1 MQHMLK
7 FKAGMF
13 SWSLLTITTFC
24 AATPAFAQSQA
35 PSQDAALQNVNSAI
49 GAEAKNAE
57 IKNNDSLSTVVQNT
71 TPANGVD
78 IKNEVKNND
87 SPSPK
92 TGSLEL
98 SDSNVQFLKSF
109 NDRHKCG
116 IANIDAAISRADFAN
131 NIVVCLTSTEVKLAQ
146 DPNAIPAS
154 ELAQLRD
161 VVDQFSNE
169 VSYLGNRLETVE
181 KKLAAVQKAS
191 TFSTTTKLAGEVIV
205 GLSSFSG
212 NTVSAARNNA
222 SGLGNNADTNSGNII
237 LSNRVRLNFD
247 TSFSGKDR
255 LRTRLQSRNTV
266 AFNGV
271 GTTSTNTTRL
281 GYDGDNN
288 NTTDLSLL
296 QYTLP
301 IFNNS
306 KLIVETVGSEY
317 NENMFTFNPLLAS
330 AGTGSISR
338 FGRYNPVYRQ
348 SGDGAAAT
356 ADFRLSPEFSAAIGY
371 AVPSGA
377 NTPGVGATGLFG
389 SGNSGIVQLRY
400 QPSPDTD
407 LGLSFARSYHPTG
420 SNVSQGTG
428 SIFASSP
435 FGAEPTVANHYSF
448 LASTKLSPGF
458 VLSGWVGLTNASLEN
473 GGRTTGNADIFN
485 AAITAA
491 ITDVGGKGN
500 TLGFIIGIPPQVSS
514 TSSSLAANR
523 TRYNPDTALHLETL
537 YKIKVSDNLD
547 ITPGVLLITNP
558 ESAPGQASR
567 GSEFVGT
574 VRTTFRF

>member
-13 SWSLLTITTFC
+13 SWSILTITVFC

-35 PSQDAALQNVNSAI
+35 PSQDA
-49 GAEAKNAE
+49 
-57 IKNNDSLSTVVQNT
+57 VVQNSVPIP
-71 TPANGVD
+71 PATGA
-78 IKNEVKNND
+78 EVKDTDVKSND
-87 SPSPK
+87 SQASK

-146 DPNAIPAS
+146 DPSAIPAS
-154 ELAQLRD
+154 ELAQLKE

-205 GLSSFSG
+205 GLTG
-212 NTVSAARNNA
+212 NISQTGTPAT
-222 SGLGNNADTNSGNII
+222 DTNGGNITFAD
-237 LSNRVRLNFD
+237 RVRLNFD
-247 TSFSGKDR
+247 TSFTGKDR
-255 LRTRLQSRNTV
+255 LRTRLQSRNLTSIN
-266 AFNGV
+266 AASGNG
-271 GTTSTNTTRL
+271 GTGTNTTRL
-281 GYDGDNN
+281 GFDGNENN
-288 NTTDLSLL
+288 GTTVSLL

-301 IFNNS
+301 IFDSS
-306 KLIVETVGSEY
+306 KLIIETTGSEF
-317 NENMFTFNPLLAS
+317 NENLYTFNPLLAS

-338 FGRYNPVYRQ
+338 FGRYNPVFRQ

-356 ADFRLSPEFSAAIGY
+356 ADFRLSPEFSFGVGY
-371 AVPSGA
+371 AVPNGVNISNA
-377 NTPGVGATGLFG
+377 NAVTSANDTGIG
-389 SGNSGIVQLRY
+389 SGVFGGNYAGIAQLRY
-400 QPSPDTD
+400 QPSPNLD
-407 LGLSFARSYHPTG
+407 LGLSYSRSYHNNGAGVAGSTG
-420 SNVSQGTG
+420 SSVANN
-428 SIFASSP
+428 P
-435 FGAEPTVANHYSF
+435 FNGAPTVANHYSF
-448 LASTKLSPGF
+448 LASTKLSPGL

-473 GGRTTGNADIFN
+473 GGISSGNADIIN
-485 AAITAA
+485 GALTAA
-491 ITDVGGKGN
+491 FTDVGGKGN
-500 TLGFIIGIPPQVSS
+500 TLGFIIGVPPKVSS
-514 TSSSLAANR
+514 ISSSIAGNR

-547 ITPGVLLITNP
+547 ITPGVLLITSP
-558 ESAPGQASR
+558 ESAPGAASR

-574 VRTTFRF
+574 VRTTFKF

>member
-13 SWSLLTITTFC
+13 SWSVLTITVFC
-24 AATPAFAQSQA
+24 AATPAFAQSQS
-35 PSQDAALQNVNSAI
+35 PSQDA
-49 GAEAKNAE
+49 
-57 IKNNDSLSTVVQNT
+57 VVQNAT
-71 TPANGVD
+71 IITPATDTKVVNT
-78 IKNEVKNND
+78 EVKNND
-87 SPSPK
+87 SQPSK

-98 SDSNVQFLKSF
+98 SDSSVQFLKSF
-109 NDRHKCG
+109 NERHKCG
-116 IANIDAAISRADFAN
+116 IANIDSAISRADFAN

-181 KKLAAVQKAS
+181 KKLAAVQKTS

-205 GLSSFSG
+205 GFSG
-212 NTVSAARNNA
+212 ISGDTVNTARNAA
-222 SGLGNNADTNSGNII
+222 SGITGADTNNGSITF
-237 LSNRVRLNFD
+237 SNRVRLNFD
-247 TSFSGKDR
+247 TTFSGKDR
-255 LRTRLQSRNTV
+255 LRTRLQSRNITQ
-266 AFNGV
+266 FNGA

-281 GYDGDNN
+281 GYDGDSTNAN
-288 NTTDLSLL
+288 GGISTELSLL

-301 IFNNS
+301 IFDKS

-330 AGTGSISR
+330 SGSGSISR

-356 ADFRLSPEFSAAIGY
+356 LDFRLSPEFSAAVGY

-377 NTPGVGATGLFG
+377 NNPGVGATGLFG

-407 LGLSFARSYHPTG
+407 LGLSFARSYHPAG

-428 SIFASSP
+428 STFASSP
-435 FGAEPTVANHYSF
+435 FGTQPTVANHYSF

-473 GGRTTGNADIFN
+473 GGQSTGNADIFN
-485 AAITAA
+485 AALTAA
-491 ITDVGGKGN
+491 FTDVGAKGN
-500 TLGFIIGIPPQVSS
+500 TLGFIVGIPPRVSS
-514 TSSSLAANR
+514 ISSSVATNR
-523 TRYNPDTALHLETL
+523 NRFNPDTALHLETL
-537 YKIKVSDNLD
+537 YKIRVSDNLD
-547 ITPGVLLITNP
+547 ITPGVLLITSP
-558 ESAPGQASR
+558 ESAPGAANR

-574 VRTTFRF
+574 VRTTFKF

>member
-35 PSQDAALQNVNSAI
+35 PSQDAAVQNVTSAI
-49 GAEAKNAE
+49 GAE

-71 TPANGVD
+71 TLANDVD
-78 IKNEVKNND
+78 VKNEVKNND
-87 SPSPK
+87 SQAPK

-255 LRTRLQSRNTV
+255 LRTRLQSRNTT

-377 NTPGVGATGLFG
+377 NNPGVGATGLFG

-473 GGRTTGNADIFN
+473 GGRTTGSADIFN

-491 ITDVGGKGN
+491 VTDVGGKGN
-500 TLGFIIGIPPQVSS
+500 TLGFIVGIPPKVSS
-514 TSSSLAANR
+514 ISSSLAANR
-523 TRYNPDTALHLETL
+523 NRYNPDTALHLETL

-558 ESAPGQASR
+558 ESAPGQANR

>member
-1 MQHMLK
+1 MLK

-35 PSQDAALQNVNSAI
+35 PSQDA
-49 GAEAKNAE
+49 
-57 IKNNDSLSTVVQNT
+57 VVQNAVPV
-71 TPANGVD
+71 TPAN
-78 IKNEVKNND
+78 VKNND
-87 SPSPK
+87 SQAPK

-109 NDRHKCG
+109 NDRYKCG

-154 ELAQLRD
+154 ELAQLKD

-191 TFSTTTKLAGEVIV
+191 TFSTTTKLAGEIIV
-205 GLSSFSG
+205 GLSTFSG
-212 NTVSAARNNA
+212 DTVSAARNTA
-222 SGLGNNADTNSGNII
+222 SGLTGADTNNGNITF
-237 LSNRVRLNFD
+237 SNRVRLNFD
-247 TSFSGKDR
+247 TTFSGKDR
-255 LRTRLQSRNTV
+255 LRTRLQSRNTTS
-266 AFNGV
+266 FSGV

-281 GYDGDNN
+281 GYDGDET
-288 NTTDLSLL
+288 NTTNLSLL

-317 NENMFTFNPLLAS
+317 NENMYTFNPLLAS
-330 AGTGSISR
+330 SGTGSISR

-356 ADFRLSPEFSAAIGY
+356 ADFRLSPEFSASIGY

-377 NTPGVGATGLFG
+377 NNPGVGATGLFG
-389 SGNSGIVQLRY
+389 SGNSGIAQLRY

-407 LGLSFARSYHPTG
+407 LGLSFARSYHPAGANIT
-420 SNVSQGTG
+420 QGTG
-428 SIFASSP
+428 SAFAGSP

-458 VLSGWVGLTNASLEN
+458 ILSGWVGLTNASLEN
-473 GGRTTGNADIFN
+473 GGRTTGSADIFN
-485 AAITAA
+485 AALSAA
-491 ITDVGGKGN
+491 FTDVGAKGN
-500 TLGFIIGIPPQVSS
+500 TLGLIVGIPPKVNSISS
-514 TSSSLAANR
+514 NNAAIRN
-523 TRYNPDTALHLETL
+523 RYNPDTSLHLETL

-558 ESAPGQASR
+558 ESAPNAASR

-574 VRTTFRF
+574 VRTTFKF

>member
-13 SWSLLTITTFC
+13 SWSILTITVFC

-35 PSQDAALQNVNSAI
+35 PSQDA
-49 GAEAKNAE
+49 
-57 IKNNDSLSTVVQNT
+57 VVQNSVPIP
-71 TPANGVD
+71 PATGA
-78 IKNEVKNND
+78 EVKDTDVKSND
-87 SPSPK
+87 SQASK

-146 DPNAIPAS
+146 DPSAIPAS
-154 ELAQLRD
+154 ELAQLKE

-205 GLSSFSG
+205 GLTG
-212 NTVSAARNNA
+212 NISQTGTPAT
-222 SGLGNNADTNSGNII
+222 DTNGGNITFAD
-237 LSNRVRLNFD
+237 RVRLNFD
-247 TSFSGKDR
+247 TSFTGKDR
-255 LRTRLQSRNTV
+255 LRTRLQSRNLTSIN
-266 AFNGV
+266 AASGNG
-271 GTTSTNTTRL
+271 GTGTNTTRL
-281 GYDGDNN
+281 GFDGNENN
-288 NTTDLSLL
+288 GTTVSLL

-301 IFNNS
+301 IFDSS
-306 KLIVETVGSEY
+306 KLILETTGSEF
-317 NENMFTFNPLLAS
+317 NENLYTFNPLLAS

-338 FGRYNPVYRQ
+338 FGRYNPVFRQ

-356 ADFRLSPEFSAAIGY
+356 ADFRLSPEFSFGVGY
-371 AVPSGA
+371 AVPNGVNISNTNAVTSA
-377 NTPGVGATGLFG
+377 NDTGIG
-389 SGNSGIVQLRY
+389 SGVFGGNYAGIAQLRY
-400 QPSPDTD
+400 QPSPNLD
-407 LGLSFARSYHPTG
+407 LGLSYSRSYHNNGAGVAGSTG
-420 SNVSQGTG
+420 SSVANN
-428 SIFASSP
+428 P
-435 FGAEPTVANHYSF
+435 FNGAPTVANHYSF
-448 LASTKLSPGF
+448 LASTKLSPGL

-473 GGRTTGNADIFN
+473 GGISSGSADIIN
-485 AAITAA
+485 GALTAA
-491 ITDVGGKGN
+491 FTDVGGKGN
-500 TLGFIIGIPPQVSS
+500 TLGFIIGVPPKVSS
-514 TSSSLAANR
+514 ISSSIAGNR

-547 ITPGVLLITNP
+547 ITPGVLLITSP
-558 ESAPGQASR
+558 ESAPGAASR

-574 VRTTFRF
+574 VRTTFKF